1 MNLQIQEMRHLVMN
15 EPKKVKLS
23 KQRQITIPKVYSDA
37 LQMQDEVTVELV
49 DGGLLVKPVH
59 KLPDDFAEQLLES
72 LVEKGL
78 SGQELVE
85 KFKEA
90 KNNAGWTSFH
100 ATDEGNN
107 I

>member
-1 MNLQIQEMRHLVMN
+1 MK

-23 KQRQITIPKVYSDA
+23 KQRQITIPKVYFDA
-37 LQMQDEVTVELV
+37 LEMQDEVTVELME
-49 DGGLLVKPVH
+49 GGLLIRPIH
-59 KLPDDFAEQLLES
+59 KLPDNFAEQLLES

-90 KNNAGWTSFH
+90 THSTSWTTFRANH
-100 ATDEGNN
+100 KDDN